1 MCIYIYIYFIDTL
14 IYLYMYFCVCM
25 CVCVSVSVYPRGRGS
40 WDTNQYFRTVLVGT
54 WTQLAVTT
62 PIFWH
67 AQNLWH
73 AHTVPCELQWWG
85 GGVLNVLLPRD
96 NCLNVKVLS
105 VGILYLLLCRL
116 YVLSIHWCILQV
128 QIYFPNTFLCR
139 QVLCISSNQG
149 MYYCV
154 FEVLRVNRS

>member
-1 MCIYIYIYFIDTL
+1 MYIYFIDTL
-14 IYLYMYFCVCM
+14 ICVYVFLRLYV
-25 CVCVSVSVYPRGRGS
+25 CVCVWVCLCILEAGGAGIQINISEQSLSVPGPSWPLPRPFF
-40 WDTNQYFRTVLVGT
+40 DTPKTFD
-54 WTQLAVTT
+54 T
-62 PIFWH
+62 P
-67 AQNLWH
+67 
-73 AHTVPCELQWWG
+73 TRCPVSCSDGG
-85 GGVLNVLLPRD
+85 GGVLNVIPPWD